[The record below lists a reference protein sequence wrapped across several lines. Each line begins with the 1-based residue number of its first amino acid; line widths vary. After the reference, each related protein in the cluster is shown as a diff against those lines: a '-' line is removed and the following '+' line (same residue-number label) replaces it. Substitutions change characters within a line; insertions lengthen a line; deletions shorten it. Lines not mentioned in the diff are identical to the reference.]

1 MTKVTSINRLELRHK
16 TSNRLRYYFG
26 GILDKKLDVM
36 RLHTLL
42 LKFNG
47 VDKVRFNKAIG
58 VVVISYS
65 SSCQRKIESF
75 LLRLDLKS
83 VYYGDDK
90 SQINSELTKS
100 YTPSLM
106 GVVVSSTA
114 LVLASVVKNPK
125 AKQTITTAAAIPA
138 LFRGVKELMNDGLNS
153 AVMESAAIGISI
165 YREDYLAANSTN
177 AMLEL
182 GEYIE
187 ETTVHKSDDLL
198 KELARPK
205 IEQVWIEREQGGV
218 IQEVQCSTESL
229 IVGDIVIIGAGD
241 TITIDGHVVDGEGTV
256 SQVSMTGEAD
266 PIHKKIGDHVIAG
279 TVVEEGRIKVYAEIV
294 GDKTSINQIQHYISS
309 SLHEQSSVQRQA
321 SQLAGKLVPLTLGL
335 AAVTWDLTGD
345 SERVASVLQADYSCA
360 LNLATPVAFK
370 AVMSQSGKNGI
381 MIKGAKSIEALHNV
395 DTFIFDKTGTLTEGK
410 LKVEKIISFN
420 SKWSNDDILNLAA
433 SMEEHYFHP
442 VAEAVVSAARD
453 HGFVHMHHSE
463 VDFVVAH
470 GVKAEVGGKC
480 VLIGSRHFLEDDED
494 VSFVEH
500 QQKVDRLVEEG
511 NTMLY
516 ISHAG
521 ELLGIIQ
528 MVDHLRHN
536 AIDMINR
543 LHNSGVEHIVML
555 TGDTQE
561 RAEQIASELG
571 IDQVYAELKPT
582 GKAEIVKQLK
592 ERGRK
597 VAFVGDG
604 INDAPALVSADVGFS
619 MFQGADI
626 AKATADIAL
635 LRDDIESVADA
646 RELAD
651 KTMKLINSNF
661 NTTVG
666 VNTAILGAATFGLI
680 KPITTAVL
688 HNGTTILL
696 LLNSLKGVS
705 MKSAGD
711 KRIKYGL

>member
-1 MTKVTSINRLELRHK
+1 M
-16 TSNRLRYYFG
+16 
-26 GILDKKLDVM
+26 
-36 RLHTLL
+36 
-42 LKFNG
+42 
-47 VDKVRFNKAIG
+47 
-58 VVVISYS
+58 
-65 SSCQRKIESF
+65 
-75 LLRLDLKS
+75 
-83 VYYGDDK
+83 
-90 SQINSELTKS
+90 
-100 YTPSLM
+100 
-106 GVVVSSTA
+106 
-114 LVLASVVKNPK
+114 
-125 AKQTITTAAAIPA
+125 
-138 LFRGVKELMNDGLNS
+138 
-153 AVMESAAIGISI
+153 
-165 YREDYLAANSTN
+165 
-177 AMLEL
+177 
-182 GEYIE
+182 
-187 ETTVHKSDDLL
+187 
-198 KELARPK
+198 
-205 IEQVWIEREQGGV
+205 
-218 IQEVQCSTESL
+218 
-229 IVGDIVIIGAGD
+229 
-241 TITIDGHVVDGEGTV
+241 
-256 SQVSMTGEAD
+256 
-266 PIHKKIGDHVIAG
+266 
-279 TVVEEGRIKVYAEIV
+279 
-294 GDKTSINQIQHYISS
+294 
-309 SLHEQSSVQRQA
+309 
-321 SQLAGKLVPLTLGL
+321 
-335 AAVTWDLTGD
+335 
-345 SERVASVLQADYSCA
+345 
-360 LNLATPVAFK
+360 
-370 AVMSQSGKNGI
+370 
-381 MIKGAKSIEALHNV
+381 
-395 DTFIFDKTGTLTEGK
+395 
-410 LKVEKIISFN
+410 
-420 SKWSNDDILNLAA
+420 
-433 SMEEHYFHP
+433 
-442 VAEAVVSAARD
+442 
-453 HGFVHMHHSE
+453 
-463 VDFVVAH
+463 
-470 GVKAEVGGKC
+470 
-480 VLIGSRHFLEDDED
+480 LEDDED